1 MSSEDLNIFPWLKD
15 INTNLIKD
23 HIIYNNDK
31 KDNYEYEILRDEL
44 KIIHYTYKKEIYDLK
59 QLLNH
64 NKQEIKKLLD
74 KSNKL
79 DDENMKLC
87 ENIEII
93 LLKNRLLN
101 HSLEEWIGKSL
112 KFHYLFKEM
121 DKIGL
126 KQSEYIFD
134 AYKDINMPIDEIPIH
149 IRERY
154 IPTMLTNMVELESSD
169 EEL

>member
-1 MSSEDLNIFPWLKD
+1 MSNKDFNIFPWLKD

-23 HIIYNNDK
+23 HINYNDK

-79 DDENMKLC
+79 DDENMRLC
-87 ENIEII
+87 ENIELI
-93 LLKNRLLN
+93 L
-101 HSLEEWIGKSL
+101 
-112 KFHYLFKEM
+112 
-121 DKIGL
+121 
-126 KQSEYIFD
+126 
-134 AYKDINMPIDEIPIH
+134 
-149 IRERY
+149 
-154 IPTMLTNMVELESSD
+154 
-169 EEL
+169 